1 MSKLT
6 QMLRRHEG
14 VKQFAYEDSLGY
26 LTIGAGRSID
36 SRVGLGLSDAE
47 IEYLLKNDI
56 DRVREELKSNFPWFH
71 NLNKAR
77 KDAIISICFNL
88 GLPKFMKFEKALA
101 AMAEE
106 DYITAS
112 NEFLD
117 SRWALQVGA
126 RAMELAEMIETGE
139 YS

>member
-6 QMLRRHEG
+6 QMLRKHEG
-14 VKQFAYEDSLGY
+14 VRKYAYEDSRGY
-26 LTIGAGRSID
+26 VTIGVGRCID
-36 SRVGLGLSDAE
+36 YRIGLGLSDAE

-56 DRVREELKSNFPWFH
+56 DRVREELKSNFSWFH

-88 GLPKFMKFEKALA
+88 GLPKFMRFEKALA

-117 SRWALQVGA
+117 SRWALQVGK
-126 RAMELAEMIETGE
+126 RAMELAEMIETGQ